1 MMPFDKLYNLSTMRS
16 NKATKMH
23 VNKFLIEN
31 KERLET
37 RITV

>member
-1 MMPFDKLYNLSTMRS
+1 MMPFEKLYNLSTIMS

-23 VNKFLIEN
+23 VYKFLIEY